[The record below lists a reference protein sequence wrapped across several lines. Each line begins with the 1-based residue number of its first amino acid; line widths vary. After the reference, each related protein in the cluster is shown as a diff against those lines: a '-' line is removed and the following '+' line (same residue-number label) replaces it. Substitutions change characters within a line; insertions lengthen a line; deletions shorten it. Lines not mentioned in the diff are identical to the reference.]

1 MKKTTLVVLVGA
13 AVAIAAGAWY
23 YTQPAATGQAAGA
36 AGAQNKQ
43 GGQQG
48 PTTVNVVAPQ
58 RQDVPILLAAN
69 GTVSPIST
77 VDLHPQTTS
86 TIVKVHIKE
95 GQFVKQG
102 ELMFSLDSR
111 TEAANVD
118 KAQAQVMRDRA
129 TLADLERQYQRSMD
143 LLAQKFIAQG
153 AVDTLRSQV
162 EQARA
167 VLNADIAAAQAVKV
181 DASYTSIR
189 APLTGRVGAI
199 NVYPGSLV
207 QLATSLTTVTQLNPI
222 NVSFTLPESA
232 LAGLLAAQQ
241 GGKVAVEVESGGKQF
256 QGKLSFIDNAVDPTA
271 GVIRVKAEFDNS
283 QTRLWPGQYVNT
295 KLTVQTLK
303 DALVVPQNAIISNT
317 RGTFVYTVGPDQ
329 TATVAN
335 IRRLHSFGAYAAVSG
350 LNGDEKIIVEGKQNL
365 RPGGKVRIADAAGG
379 GKRGGKNGGGG
390 DKDASPGGNPGTGT
404 ASGPAGS
411 AANGPGTGVAV
422 PKKDGA
428 A

>member
-1 MKKTTLVVLVGA
+1 MKKTTLIVLVGA
-13 AVAIAAGAWY
+13 AAAIGAGGWY
-23 YTQPAATGQAAGA
+23 YAQPAAEPARQAAG
-36 AGAQNKQ
+36 Q
-43 GGQQG
+43 GPGKGGGQGQQG
-48 PTTVNVVAPQ
+48 PTTVNVVSPQ
-58 RQDVPILLAAN
+58 RQDVPVMLTAN

-111 TEAANVD
+111 SENANVD

-167 VLNADIAAAQAVKV
+167 VLNADLAATQAVKV

-189 APLTGRVGAI
+189 APMTGRVGAI

-207 QLATSLTTVTQLNPI
+207 QLSTSLTTVTQLNPI

-232 LAGLLAAQQ
+232 LAGLLAAQHA
-241 GGKVAVEVESGGKQF
+241 GAVPVEVESGGKQF
-256 QGKLSFIDNAVDPTA
+256 KGKLSFIDNAVDPMA

-283 QTRLWPGQYVNT
+283 QTQLWPGQYVNT
-295 KLTVQTLK
+295 RLTVQTLK

-317 RGTFVYTVGPDQ
+317 RGTFVYTVAPDQ
-329 TATVAN
+329 TAVVAN
-335 IRRLHSFGAYAAVSG
+335 VKRLHSFGPYAAVSG

-365 RPGGKVRIADAAGG
+365 RPGGKVRIAETASD
-379 GKRGGKNGGGG
+379 GKKKGGG
-390 DKDASPGGNPGTGT
+390 DAKKKD
-404 ASGPAGS
+404 S
-411 AANGPGTGVAV
+411 AA
-422 PKKDGA
+422 
-428 A
+428 

>member
-1 MKKTTLVVLVGA
+1 MKKTTLVLLAGA
-13 AVAIAAGAWY
+13 AAVIGAGAWY
-23 YTQPAATGQAAGA
+23 FAQPAGAPDGHAQGQGQ
-36 AGAQNKQ
+36 GKQ
-43 GGQQG
+43 QGQQG

-58 RQDVPILLAAN
+58 RQDVPVLLTAN

-111 TEAANVD
+111 SENANVE

-167 VLNADIAAAQAVKV
+167 VLNADIAATQAVKV

-189 APLTGRVGAI
+189 APMSGRVGAI

-207 QLATSLTTVTQLNPI
+207 QLSTSLTTVTQLNPI

-241 GGKVAVEVESGGKQF
+241 AGAVPVEVESGGQQF
-256 QGKLSFIDNAVDPTA
+256 KGKLSFIDNAVDPMA
-271 GVIRVKAEFDNS
+271 GVIRVKAEFDNG

-303 DALVVPQNAIISNT
+303 DVLVVPQNAIISNT
-317 RGTFVYTVGPDQ
+317 RGTFVYTVAPDH

-335 IRRLHSFGAYAAVSG
+335 IKRLHTFGPYAAVSG
-350 LNGDEKIIVEGKQNL
+350 LKGDEKIIVEGKQNL
-365 RPGGKVRIADAAGG
+365 RPGGKVRIAEAAAPEK
-379 GKRGGKNGGGG
+379 KRGEGPNGAAKK
-390 DKDASPGGNPGTGT
+390 KD
-404 ASGPAGS
+404 S
-411 AANGPGTGVAV
+411 AA
-422 PKKDGA
+422 
-428 A
+428 

>member
-1 MKKTTLVVLVGA
+1 MKKTTLVFLAA
-13 AVAIAAGAWY
+13 AVAAIGAGAWY
-23 YTQPAATGQAAGA
+23 YSQPAAPAAHA
-36 AGAQNKQ
+36 AQGKQ
-43 GGQQG
+43 GQQG
-48 PTTVNVVAPQ
+48 PTVVNVVTPQ
-58 RQDVPILLAAN
+58 RQDVPVLLSAN

-111 TEAANVD
+111 SENANVE

-167 VLNADIAAAQAVKV
+167 VLNADLAATQAVKV
-181 DASYTSIR
+181 DASYTTIR
-189 APLTGRVGAI
+189 APMTGRVGAI

-207 QLATSLTTVTQLNPI
+207 QLSTSLTTVTQLNPI

-241 GGKVAVEVESGGKQF
+241 GGAVPVEVESGGKLF
-256 QGKLSFIDNAVDPTA
+256 KGKLSFIDNAVDPMA

-283 QTRLWPGQYVNT
+283 QTQLWPGQYVNT

-303 DALVVPQNAIISNT
+303 DVLVVPQNAIISNT
-317 RGTFVYTVGPDQ
+317 RGTFVYKVGADQ
-329 TATVAN
+329 TAEVAN
-335 IRRLHSFGAYAAVSG
+335 VKRLHGFGPYAAVSG
-350 LNGDEKIIVEGKQNL
+350 LNGDEKVIVEGKQNL
-365 RPGGKVRIADAAGG
+365 RPGGKVRIAEAE
-379 GKRGGKNGGGG
+379 GKKKGG
-390 DKDASPGGNPGTGT
+390 DGNGAAKKKD
-404 ASGPAGS
+404 S
-411 AANGPGTGVAV
+411 AA
-422 PKKDGA
+422 
-428 A
+428 